1 MSTRGTKGTWLISEG
16 NIPVISANSSHSS
29 FSWENSFYDASI
41 SYYQRNS
48 SGQYDFERY
57 ISPIAIFSDLSDEG
71 HGSDND
77 FSGSEITAGSEI
89 FIRRKNKPIN
99 GWVAYQYNNTKYSY
113 NDIDDGLFFPA
124 DHDVTHE
131 FKSVIMTSILNYDF
145 TANWSYS
152 SGRVFTHP
160 NEINKTNSFQIIFN
174 PETRNRER
182 LKPVHHLDISIS
194 KNYVVDRFKLNAG
207 ISIYNI
213 YNKRNISHK
222 RYNPYTGG
230 NIISDV
236 FMLGI
241 TPTFFIQA
249 NL

>member
-1 MSTRGTKGTWLISEG
+1 MKTT
-16 NIPVISANSSHSS
+16 
-29 FSWENSFYDASI
+29 
-41 SYYQRNS
+41 
-48 SGQYDFERY
+48 
-57 ISPIAIFSDLSDEG
+57 
-71 HGSDND
+71 
-77 FSGSEITAGSEI
+77 
-89 FIRRKNKPIN
+89 
-99 GWVAYQYNNTKYSY
+99 
-113 NDIDDGLFFPA
+113 
-124 DHDVTHE
+124 
-131 FKSVIMTSILNYDF
+131 ILNYDF

-160 NEINKTNSFQIIFN
+160 NEINKTNSFQIIFT

-194 KNYVVDRFKLNAG
+194 KNYVVDRLRLNAG
-207 ISIYNI
+207 VSIYNI
-213 YNKRNISHK
+213 YNKKNTSHK